1 MELCLSIKYGQ
12 LLFNLRFLNDNR
24 SSFLSRSLIWT
35 YIANETMIPETL
47 NIDRPTPFIASLIT
61 QHI

>member
-12 LLFNLRFLNDNR
+12 LLFTLGFLNDNL
-24 SSFLSRSLIWT
+24 SSFLSRSLSWT

-47 NIDRPTPFIASLIT
+47 NIDRPTSFIASLIT